1 MKYDGLRVRSSS
13 MAGDSQGCGIHGESE
28 NKSTHRATRIKVL
41 GMLQGEIEVVVVV
54 KTKALWGT

>member
-1 MKYDGLRVRSSS
+1 